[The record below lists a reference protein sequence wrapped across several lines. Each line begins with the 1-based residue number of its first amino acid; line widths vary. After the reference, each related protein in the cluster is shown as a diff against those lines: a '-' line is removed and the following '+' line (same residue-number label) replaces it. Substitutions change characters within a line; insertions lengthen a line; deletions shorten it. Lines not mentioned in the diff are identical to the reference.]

1 MLKSTEK
8 STVLTIE
15 NPGIQVI
22 EDEDVDSEKIQAKV
36 VKIDVKT
43 LVQTFFCQECS
54 LQVEME
60 NVTA

>member
-1 MLKSTEK
+1 M
-8 STVLTIE
+8 LTIE

-22 EDEDVDSEKIQAKV
+22 EDEDVDLEKIQAKV

-60 NVTA
+60 NATA

>member
-1 MLKSTEK
+1 M
-8 STVLTIE
+8 LTIE

-22 EDEDVDSEKIQAKV
+22 EDEDVDSEKIHAKV

-43 LVQTFFCQECS
+43 LVQTFLCQECS

-60 NVTA
+60 NATA